1 MKKRILEDLKNAMK
15 AQDKKTLSVIRMVK
29 GAMQMEE
36 LNKKAELTDDE
47 VITVIAKQIK
57 TRKESIVEYEKGNRE
72 DLIEATQEE
81 IEILNKY
88 MPEQLSE
95 EEINKVIE
103 EIFEEVK
110 PSSIKDMG
118 KVMGLANSKLK
129 GKVDMGI
136 VSSIIKEKLNN
147 L

>member
-1 MKKRILEDLKNAMK
+1 MRERILEDLKTAMK

-47 VITVIAKQIK
+47 VISVIAKQIK
-57 TRKESIVEYEKGNRE
+57 TRKESIVEYEKGNRA

-95 EEINKVIE
+95 EEINKVID
-103 EIFEEVK
+103 EIFEDVK

-129 GKVDMGI
+129 GKADMGM

>member
-1 MKKRILEDLKNAMK
+1 MRERILEDLKNAMK

-47 VITVIAKQIK
+47 VIAVIAKQIK
-57 TRKESIVEYEKGNRE
+57 TRKESIVEYEKGNRA

-129 GKVDMGI
+129 GKADMGM
-136 VSSIIKEKLNN
+136 VSSTIKEKLNN

>member
-1 MKKRILEDLKNAMK
+1 MREKILEDLKLAMN
-15 AQDKKTLSVIRMVK
+15 AQDKEKLSVIRMLK

-36 LNKKAELTDDE
+36 LNKKAELNDDE
-47 VITVIAKQIK
+47 VIAVIAKQIK
-57 TRKESIVEYEKGNRE
+57 TRKESIVEYEKGNRN

-88 MPEQLSE
+88 MPEQLSLE
-95 EEINKVIE
+95 EVNKIVD
-103 EIFEEVK
+103 EIFEEIK
-110 PSSIKDMG
+110 PSSVKDMG
-118 KVMGLANSKLK
+118 KLMQAANSKLK
-129 GKVDMGI
+129 GKADMGI

>member
-1 MKKRILEDLKNAMK
+1 MRERILEDLKNAMK

-29 GAMQMEE
+29 
-36 LNKKAELTDDE
+36 
-47 VITVIAKQIK
+47 QIK
-57 TRKESIVEYEKGNRE
+57 TRKESIVEYEKGNRA

-95 EEINKVIE
+95 EEINKVID
-103 EIFEEVK
+103 EIFEDVK

-118 KVMGLANSKLK
+118 KVMGLANQKLK
-129 GKVDMGI
+129 GKADMGI

>member
-1 MKKRILEDLKNAMK
+1 MRERILEDLKKAMK

-36 LNKKAELTDDE
+36 LNKKRELTDEE
-47 VITVIAKQIK
+47 VISVIGKQIK
-57 TRKESIVEYEKGNRE
+57 TRKESIIEYEKGNRS
-72 DLIEATQEE
+72 DLIEETKEE

-88 MPEQLSE
+88 MPEQLNE
-95 EEINKVIE
+95 EEINKIID
-103 EIFEEVK
+103 EIFNDVK

-118 KVMGLANSKLK
+118 KIMKEATSKLN
-129 GKVDMGI
+129 GKANMSM

>member
-1 MKKRILEDLKNAMK
+1 MRERILEDLKNAMK

-72 DLIEATQEE
+72 DLIKATQEE

>member
-1 MKKRILEDLKNAMK
+1 MRERILEDLKNAMK

-47 VITVIAKQIK
+47 VIAVIAKQIK
-57 TRKESIVEYEKGNRE
+57 TRKESIVEYEKGNRA

-95 EEINKVIE
+95 EEINKVID

-129 GKVDMGI
+129 GKADMGM
-136 VSSIIKEKLNN
+136 VSSTIKEKLNN

>member
-1 MKKRILEDLKNAMK
+1 MRERILEDLKTAMK

-47 VITVIAKQIK
+47 VIAVIAKQIK
-57 TRKESIVEYEKGNRE
+57 TRKESIVEYEKGNRA

-95 EEINKVIE
+95 EEIIKVID
-103 EIFEEVK
+103 EIFEDVK

-118 KVMGLANSKLK
+118 KVMGLANQKLK
-129 GKVDMGI
+129 GKADMGM

>member
-1 MKKRILEDLKNAMK
+1 MRERILEDLKTAMK

-47 VITVIAKQIK
+47 VIAVIAKQIK
-57 TRKESIVEYEKGNRE
+57 TRKESIVEYEKGNRA

-95 EEINKVIE
+95 EEINKVID

-118 KVMGLANSKLK
+118 KVMGLANQKLK
-129 GKVDMGI
+129 GKADMGM

>member
-1 MKKRILEDLKNAMK
+1 MRERILEDLKNAMK

-47 VITVIAKQIK
+47 AIAVIAKQIK
-57 TRKESIVEYEKGNRE
+57 TRKESIVEYEKGNRA

-95 EEINKVIE
+95 EEINKVID

-129 GKVDMGI
+129 GKADMGV

>member
-1 MKKRILEDLKNAMK
+1 MRERILEDLKNAMK

-36 LNKKAELTDDE
+36 LNKKAELNDDE
-47 VITVIAKQIK
+47 VISVIAKQIK
-57 TRKESIVEYEKGNRE
+57 TRKESIAEYEKGNRE

-95 EEINKVIE
+95 EEIKKVID

-118 KVMGLANSKLK
+118 KIMGVATSKLK
-129 GKVDMGI
+129 GKADMGV